1 MTNMDLLPLNGES
14 SRDLDMATFCQ
25 PKITM
30 VEFEQAVDAL
40 TRERNDAVHEAHSL
54 IEELRAMTTELES
67 VTKTMKE
74 QSDAID
80 THLKIISSQKTEIED
95 LEARIA
101 ALEKDDPDLSIYEDT
116 MEPETERQDELD
128 AVNTAVVLV
137 LAVSICM
144 IATIAVVGV
153 PLSDTDL

>member
-1 MTNMDLLPLNGES
+1 MAAHESIVEKLLY
-14 SRDLDMATFCQ
+14 Q
-25 PKITM
+25 
-30 VEFEQAVDAL
+30 
-40 TRERNDAVHEAHSL
+40 RNAAETECKSV
-54 IEELRAMTTELES
+54 IEELKLMTAELES

-80 THLKIISSQKTEIED
+80 EHLKVISAQHITIEE

-101 ALEKDDPDLSIYEDT
+101 ALEKDDPDLSIYDDMET
-116 MEPETERQDELD
+116 AEPETERQEELD

-137 LAVSICM
+137 LAVAVCM